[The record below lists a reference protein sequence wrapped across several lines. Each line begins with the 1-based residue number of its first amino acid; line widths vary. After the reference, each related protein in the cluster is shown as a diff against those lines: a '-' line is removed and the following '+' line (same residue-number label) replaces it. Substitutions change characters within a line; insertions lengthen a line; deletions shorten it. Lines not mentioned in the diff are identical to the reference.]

1 MRTPRWIALVFFLV
15 LTASGAAH
23 AESPQLDV
31 VGHLSLPVGMGDVSV
46 HGNLVAVAL
55 GPSSGHPRSEVQLID
70 ITDPAQPRAGATVTA
85 PRYVDYQDPRLLA
98 VETPTFKGDLLV
110 VGGYDIPGTGA
121 GSAEFWDVRNP
132 SEPHLLGRLPAPSSG
147 VRSLDLIRREGRL
160 YALLAVNLDEVWVVD
175 ATDLA
180 RPLLVSIW
188 QADPDIVRN
197 VRRGVYLDTVIAH
210 VRANTEGTRAYV
222 TTGDAGTFIVDL
234 ADLTQPRTLGRAA
247 YGMEDEGNAF
257 DAVEL
262 AGGGVLVTTDRDT
275 SVEPAGVSLNV
286 LNPSML
292 RYVEH
297 AIEPDFTQQLVAT
310 GPVRGEVVY
319 VGSALPGL
327 PLLADPRGKIALVDP
342 AESPDIVHYDTLTR
356 QMQVDQAR
364 RLQEAGAIGVLFAGL
379 LDRSSGVQSRAEIR
393 GTSIDRGLAD
403 AMRVQLAAGKTVE
416 VEMAAGPATF
426 GFVRFWD
433 LRNIHRKL
441 LTQISAFE
449 TPATRQ
455 TPPAGSYATFSAER
469 LFARG
474 NRLYVT
480 WSADGVRVLDIAD
493 PAQPREIGHFI
504 PPGQPV
510 NGGPPV
516 AYIGHV
522 VEQNGLL
529 FASGSNSFWIL
540 RDVPR

>member
-1 MRTPRWIALVFFLV
+1 MRAPRWIALIFFFIL
-15 LTASGAAH
+15 AAPGAAH

-31 VGHLSLPVGMGDVSV
+31 VGHLSLPSGIGGISP
-46 HGNLVAVAL
+46 HGTLVAAAI
-55 GPSSGHPRSEVQLID
+55 GPSAGRARATLQLID
-70 ITDPAQPRAGATVTA
+70 VGDPARPRAVATLTA
-85 PRYVDYQDPRLLA
+85 PQYVLYQDPRLLA

-110 VGGYDIPGTGA
+110 VGGQDDAGTVA

-132 SEPHLLGRLPAPSSG
+132 SEPRLLGRLPAPGYGVSS
-147 VRSLDLIRREGRL
+147 LALIRRDGRL
-160 YALLAVNLDEVWVVD
+160 FALLAVNLDQVWVVD

-188 QADPDIVRN
+188 QPDRDIVRN
-197 VRRGVYLDTVIAH
+197 VRRGVFLHTSVVR
-210 VRANTEGTRAYV
+210 VRANADGTRAYV
-222 TTGDAGTFIVDL
+222 PIGDAGTFILDL
-234 ADLTQPRTLGRAA
+234 ADLTRPRTVGRAA
-247 YGMEDEGNAF
+247 YGMEEEGNAS
-257 DAVEL
+257 DAVEV
-262 AGGGVLVTTDRDT
+262 AGGGVLVTTDADR
-275 SVEPAGVSLNV
+275 SSAPAGVSLNV
-286 LNPSML
+286 LNPRML
-292 RYVEH
+292 RYLEH
-297 AIEPDFTQQLVAT
+297 AIEPDFTRQLVTT

-342 AESPDIVHYDTLTR
+342 AESPDLAHSSTKTR
-356 QMQVDQAR
+356 QLQVDQAR
-364 RLQEAGAIGVLFAGL
+364 RLQEAGAIGVLFGGL
-379 LDRSSGVQSRAEIR
+379 LDRSSGVQARAEIP
-393 GTSIDRGLAD
+393 GVSTDSTD
-403 AMRVQLAAGKTVE
+403 AMKVQLAAGKKVE
-416 VEMAAGPATF
+416 VEMSAGPATF

-433 LRNIHRKL
+433 LGHIHRKL
-441 LTQISAFE
+441 ASQISSFA
-449 TPATRQ
+449 TPETRQ

-522 VEQNGLL
+522 VEQNGLV
-529 FASGSNSFWIL
+529 FATGTDGLWIL